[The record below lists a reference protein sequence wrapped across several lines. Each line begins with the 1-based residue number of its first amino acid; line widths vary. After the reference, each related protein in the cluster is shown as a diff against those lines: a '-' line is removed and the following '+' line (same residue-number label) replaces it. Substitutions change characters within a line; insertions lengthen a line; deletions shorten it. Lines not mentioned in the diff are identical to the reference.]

1 MSLFST
7 LNTGASGLGVSG
19 TYLSVIGDNIANI
32 NTTGFKQS
40 RASFGDLLPQ
50 NIFGAAGRS
59 QLGIG
64 AGLVGVNSLFGQGSI
79 ASSDSALD
87 MAINGN
93 GFFAVSDGAQRY
105 YTRAG
110 EFFVDDQGYV
120 VNGSGLRLQGY
131 AGVSGSLAASLGDIQ
146 VDDAPLPGSATTTVV
161 LDAVLSPD
169 TEAGTD
175 LALLDFYGSGAGA
188 NTLTDAADAAD
199 FTSSVTVYDSLGVG
213 HDVTVLFE
221 RTDAST
227 WTWRAVT
234 DATAVYDGTGAQY
247 SSTSGAAFEIAQGTV
262 GFDTDGNIASF
273 SQVDTAAS
281 WSFYGSA
288 QPAISFDF
296 GMDAAGGTTDGS
308 MLMNGDESGLTAV
321 SQDGYATASLSAV
334 EIQSD
339 GSIVGTYSSGE
350 TMTLGQVAL
359 ATFRSTAGLERLGG
373 SLFGETN
380 ASGQAALAAAGT
392 GARGELVGQALERSN
407 VELEDQFVAMITAQR
422 SYQANSKVVSAADET
437 LQGLLQLL

>member
-7 LNTGASGLGVSG
+7 LNTGATGLGVSG
-19 TYLSVIGDNIANI
+19 TYLSVVGDNIANI

-50 NIFGAAGRS
+50 HIFGAAGRS

-79 ASSDSALD
+79 ANSDSAMD
-87 MAINGN
+87 MAINGD
-93 GFFAVSDGAQRY
+93 GFFAVSDGSQRY

-131 AGVSGSLAASLGDIQ
+131 GGASGTLTAALGDLKL
-146 VDDAPLPGSATTTVV
+146 DDAPIPGSATTTITM
-161 LDAVLSPD
+161 DMVLSPD

-175 LALLDFYGSGAGA
+175 LGTLDFYGTGAGA
-188 NTLTDAADAAD
+188 NTLTEAGAAAD
-199 FTSSVTVYDSLGVG
+199 FTSSVTIYDSLGVG
-213 HDVTVLFE
+213 HEVTVLFE

-234 DATAVYDGTGAQY
+234 DATAVYDSSGTAV
-247 SSTSGAAFEIAQGTV
+247 SSTSGAAYELAQGTLA
-262 GFDTDGNIASF
+262 FDTDGNVSGF
-273 SQVDTAAS
+273 TQVDTAGP

-288 QPAISFDF
+288 QPVLSFDF
-296 GMDAAGGTTDGS
+296 GMDATGAATDGS
-308 MLMNGDESGLTAV
+308 VMMNGDESSLTSV
-321 SQDGYATASLSAV
+321 SQDGYGTASLTSV

-350 TMTLGQVAL
+350 SMTMGQVAL

-373 SLFGETN
+373 SLFAESS

-422 SYQANSKVVSAADET
+422 SYQANSKVISAADET